1 MNTATHDT
9 ERKIMAD
16 TSVRIE
22 KPALRRLAAG
32 AALAVVALLFAGYAA
47 ARAPAT
53 STFPTAEEASH
64 ALYLAVVRGNA
75 AAIAPILGTA
85 KGLVSSSDPV
95 QDKLDRRRFVRKY
108 RQMHRLVREAD
119 ATTVLYIGAENWP
132 FPIPLVGADGAWHFD
147 AQRGM
152 AEVLFR
158 RIGEN
163 ELSAAEACHALILT
177 QKEHH
182 WAERD
187 PSMGSLRRLTA
198 GAAERSV
205 AFHGYVFRALASP
218 GNDGAP
224 GAQLAYV
231 AYPADYG
238 STGVMTYLVDRD
250 DVVYA
255 KDLGPDT
262 PRVAGRMTEYRIDAS
277 WHAEQ

>member
-1 MNTATHDT
+1 MPDT
-9 ERKIMAD
+9 P
-16 TSVRIE
+16 VRIE
-22 KPALRRLAAG
+22 KPALRRLSASAAF
-32 AALAVVALLFAGYAA
+32 AIVALLSAGYAV
-47 ARAPAT
+47 ARSPAT

-75 AAIAPILGTA
+75 AAITPILGA
-85 KGLVSSSDPV
+85 AGGLVSSSDPV
-95 QDKLDRRRFVRKY
+95 QDKLDRGRFVQKY
-108 RQMHRLVREAD
+108 RQMHRLVREPD

-132 FPIPLVGADGAWHFD
+132 FPIPLVAENGAWHFD

-152 AEVLFR
+152 EEVLFR

-163 ELSAAEACHALILT
+163 ELSAAEACHALVLT

-187 PSMGSLRRLTA
+187 PSMVALRRLPGRA
-198 GAAERSV
+198 SDRGV

-218 GNDGAP
+218 RNDGAP

-238 STGVMTYLVDRD
+238 STGVMTYLVDQD
-250 DVVYA
+250 GVVYA
-255 KDLGPDT
+255 KDLGPGT
-262 PRVAGRMTEYRIDAS
+262 PRVAGRMTEYRRDSS
-277 WHAEQ
+277 WHAEE